1 MGVSYPGGKSP
12 DKAARA
18 FAAMMRRSEN
28 LTPAMKVGAES
39 IQRLIQKTFQT
50 SASPTGEKWDDLDP
64 ETIKRRRK
72 KSNIPL
78 VDTGKLR
85 LSMATSYGARTIN
98 FGTNTKYAGFH
109 QFGTRRIPARPFL
122 PITRAGEL
130 TDDAGPAKLVFD
142 RIFRS
147 VGNYIVNGK
156 LVR

>member
-1 MGVSYPGGKSP
+1 MGVTYPPGRSP
-12 DKAARA
+12 QELARKLS
-18 FAAMMRRSEN
+18 AMVKRTQDM
-28 LTPAMKVGAES
+28 TPAMKVGAES

-50 SASPTGEKWDDLDP
+50 SASPTGEKWEDLDP

-98 FGTNTKYAGFH
+98 FGTNTKYAGFQ
-109 QFGTRRIPARPFL
+109 QFGTRFIPARPFL
-122 PITRAGEL
+122 PVTRSGDL

-142 RIFRS
+142 RIAAQ
-147 VGNYIVNGK
+147 VGSFIVNGR
-156 LVR
+156 LR